1 MRSSL
6 IRAFSRFLKDEGGQ
20 DLIEYTLLVAFIA
33 VASAGI
39 YMNAGVNISNIWS
52 SANVELSN
60 AAS

>member
-6 IRAFSRFLKDEGGQ
+6 LRVVSRFLKDEGGQ

-33 VASAGI
+33 VASAGL
-39 YMNAGVNISNIWS
+39 YMDAGTNVSNIWS
-52 SANVELSN
+52 SANIQLSN

>member
-1 MRSSL
+1 MGSL
-6 IRAFSRFLKDEGGQ
+6 LVSVATRFLRDEGGQ

-39 YMNAGVNISNIWS
+39 YMDAGINVSNIWS
-52 SANVELSN
+52 SANVELTN